1 MTPRLWSIVFH
12 LHADALAT
20 VHVHVDSRML
30 LPSCESRPVPQ
41 ALHYVE
47 AVLVDVHQDDQL
59 VLRVQSI
66 TGAPESRRCRDGL
79 DAKLWLRERVAVLRR
94 TLGSAQPGDTLE
106 ETDSSHGSGV
116 RPALRDEPAIAPPR
130 RPFKGGS

>member
-1 MTPRLWSIVFH
+1 
-12 LHADALAT
+12 
-20 VHVHVDSRML
+20 
-30 LPSCESRPVPQ
+30 
-41 ALHYVE
+41 
-47 AVLVDVHQDDQL
+47 VDVHRSDQL

-66 TGAPESRRCRDGL
+66 TGTPESRRCRDAL
-79 DAKLWLRERVAVLRR
+79 DAKLWLRERVAGLRR

-116 RPALRDEPAIAPPR
+116 RPALRDELAVAPLR